1 MMKTKEKY
9 RRGVCGIFLAKDGL
23 VLLGERSGQP
33 GQWQFP
39 QGGMEKGET
48 IEEALHREMD
58 EEVGLRKIKILRQTE
73 EFIAYNFPEGLFKN
87 THFIGQQH
95 IYFVLDG
102 SMIAAE
108 SIEARDEFAR
118 FAWFTP
124 QEAYNRIVPWK
135 KNAYLQALGLLGFS
149 IKS

>member
-1 MMKTKEKY
+1 MKSKEKY

-23 VLLGERSGQP
+23 VLLGERTGQS

-39 QGGMEKGET
+39 QGGMEEGET
-48 IEEALHREMD
+48 IVEALHREMD
-58 EEVGLRKIKILRQTE
+58 EEVGIRKITILRQTE
-73 EFIAYNFPEGLFKN
+73 EWIAYNFPEGLFKN

-102 SMIAAE
+102 SKIIAE
-108 SIEARDEFAR
+108 SIKERDEFAR

-124 QEAYNRIVPWK
+124 QQAYDSIVHWK
-135 KNAYLQALGLLGFS
+135 KTAYLEALGLLGFS
-149 IKS
+149 IKA